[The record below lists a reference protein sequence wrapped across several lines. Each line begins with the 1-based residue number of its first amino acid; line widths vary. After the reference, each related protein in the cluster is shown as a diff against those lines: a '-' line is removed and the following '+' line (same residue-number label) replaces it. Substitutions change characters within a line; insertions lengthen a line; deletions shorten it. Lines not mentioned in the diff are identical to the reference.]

1 MWKSKE
7 KSTKTNSRQEDTDR
21 NNQLSN
27 DGARKVA
34 LFLSVL
40 DQETAEKLL
49 TLLDPDVAV
58 AVASEAK
65 KIGAVSPEDV
75 EKIIS
80 EYLEKVGDD
89 AFGEEL
95 TDALVAQAR
104 SSVLKRDESEIQME
118 SADSDV
124 QLSSLD
130 AVDLNRLAVLLAVE
144 RPVIV
149 AAALTLLSSNRRA
162 KLLALLPEDKRAV
175 VSGIT
180 MKSGVSKALKQLED
194 VLFERALDYE
204 RQK

>member
-1 MWKSKE
+1 M
-7 KSTKTNSRQEDTDR
+7 
-21 NNQLSN
+21 
-27 DGARKVA
+27 
-34 LFLSVL
+34 FLSVL

>member
-65 KIGAVSPEDV
+65 KIGTVSPEDV

>member
-104 SSVLKRDESEIQME
+104 SSVLKRDESGIQME